1 MEQIEQGE
9 KALNRLSEVFIFTH
23 ELIASHRAH
32 FLTVV
37 VFVPPGDTLHQ
48 QISQMLTL
56 VC

>member
-9 KALNRLSEVFIFTH
+9 KAPNGLSEVFIFTR